1 MLKRKDVPQWI
12 RRSPQTRSPQCGCSH
27 GSAGDFDT
35 RRKKKN
41 DRVQAQGERR
51 RTIGFKRAANLG
63 KEKIVELICDHFPEL
78 LLRRNVKSDT
88 VLDAA
93 VRSKNST
100 IDQVHSLQLSH
111 REDKE
116 ITKEKNEYGDTPLHE
131 AVYSDGDVGVIK
143 EILLVDNDVVYY
155 LNKSRQSPQ
164 YLAVLRG
171 NKEILNRLLEILVPA
186 DKPLPQQFIGNSPLH
201 AAVQKQDPDL
211 IQHII
216 EKDPS

>member
-1 MLKRKDVPQWI
+1 MDSFINVL
-12 RRSPQTRSPQCGCSH
+12 
-27 GSAGDFDT
+27 
-35 RRKKKN
+35 
-41 DRVQAQGERR
+41 
-51 RTIGFKRAANLG
+51 ANLG